1 MKKLILPAIIILW
14 LSAFACSGKK
24 QLDWYPD
31 YELQNQLDSAQQ
43 KIKIISNQ
51 PLVVQIPDSA
61 DKNYDS
67 LLSRLLLIADSVRTE
82 NYLLK
87 KENKVYRNQL
97 FLANYKLEKIRFY
110 IKICMRKPSQ
120 DKFLK
125 GWIRRVVEQ

>member
-1 MKKLILPAIIILW
+1 MKKLILPAVLI
-14 LSAFACSGKK
+14 ACFTVFACSGKK

-31 YELQNQLDSAQQ
+31 YELQKQLDTSRQQ
-43 KIKIISNQ
+43 LMRISNQ
-51 PLVVQIPDSA
+51 PMVVQIPDSA

-67 LLSRLLLIADSVRTE
+67 LLLRLLQVTDSIKTE

-87 KENKVYRNQL
+87 KENKAYRSQL
-97 FLANYKLEKIRFY
+97 FLAKYKLEKIRFY

-125 GWIRRVVEQ
+125 GWVRRVVEQ